1 MKFNNRNLLIVSLG
15 AALCA
20 SPLAYSATDG
30 GQTIGSVE
38 RNHARQANQ
47 LLDRAAAHLQAAG
60 PDKAL
65 AAFNDRKGE
74 FVDGQHYVF
83 VLDTDGTMLASNG
96 ASRALVGLNVMD
108 LKDAAGNSFIRQIVD
123 GARKGDSGQVEYH
136 WLNPTD
142 NKVENKT
149 TLYRRVGD
157 QILAVGYYLPR
168 SSAEHAQKMLDAA
181 VALMKRSGGE
191 AAFKAFNDPESGF
204 VMNDEYVFVIG
215 LEDGKYRAS
224 GASPNLVGVDVRE
237 ITDAAGTPLFK
248 QMIALAKDKGTG
260 SVDYVWRNPATNAV
274 EQKHSLIRRVD
285 DVLLGVGYY
294 SAN

>member
-1 MKFNNRNLLIVSLG
+1 MKLNHRNLLILSLG

-30 GQTIGSVE
+30 AQAKGSVE
-38 RNHARQANQ
+38 RSHARQANA
-47 LLDRAAAHLQAAG
+47 LLDRAATHLQQAG
-60 PDKAL
+60 PEQAL
-65 AAFNDRKGE
+65 AAFNDRKGG

-83 VLDTDGTMLASNG
+83 VLDTAGTMLASNG

-108 LKDAAGNSFIRQIVD
+108 LKDAAGQPFIREIVE
-123 GARKGDSGQVEYH
+123 GAKTSDSGQVKYH
-136 WLNPTD
+136 WLNPAD

-149 TLYRRVGD
+149 SLYRKVGD
-157 QILAVGYYLPR
+157 QILVVGYYIPR
-168 SSAEHAQKMLDAA
+168 SSAEHAQKMLDEA
-181 VALMKRSGGE
+181 VSLVKRSGEE
-191 AAFKAFNDPESGF
+191 AAYQAFNDPQGRF

-248 QMIALAKDKGTG
+248 QMIELAKDKGIGT
-260 SVDYVWRNPATNAV
+260 VDYVWRNPATNAV
-274 EQKHSLIRRVD
+274 EKKHTLIRRVD

-294 SAN
+294 TPK

>member
-1 MKFNNRNLLIVSLG
+1 MKPNNRNLLILSLA

-20 SPLAYSATDG
+20 CPLAYAATDG
-30 GQTIGSVE
+30 TPVKGSVE
-38 RNHARQANQ
+38 RGHARQASA
-47 LLDRAAAHLQAAG
+47 LLDRAAAHVQAKG
-60 PDKAL
+60 LDQAL
-65 AAFNDRKGE
+65 AAFNDHKGE

-108 LKDAAGNSFIRQIVD
+108 LKDAAGKPFIRQIVE
-123 GARKGDSGQVEYH
+123 GAQTADSGEVAYH
-136 WLNPTD
+136 WLNPAD

-149 TLYRRVGD
+149 SLYRKVGD
-157 QILAVGYYLPR
+157 RILAVGYYIPR
-168 SSAEHAQKMLDAA
+168 SSAEHAQKMLEKA
-181 VALMKRSGGE
+181 VALVKRSGSE
-191 AAFKAFNDPESGF
+191 AAFKAFNDPQGGF

-260 SVDYVWRNPATNAV
+260 TVDYVWRNPATNAV

-294 SAN
+294 SPK